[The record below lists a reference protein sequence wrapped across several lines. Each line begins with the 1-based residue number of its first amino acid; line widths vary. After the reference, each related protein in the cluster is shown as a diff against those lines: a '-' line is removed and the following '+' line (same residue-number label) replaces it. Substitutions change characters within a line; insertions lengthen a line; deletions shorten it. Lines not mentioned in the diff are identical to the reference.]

1 MSSENSENCDCLI
14 TALKEREREKPFLV
28 LEECRQSIED
38 CCLYNY
44 DNKNYFWL
52 HFYLL
57 SCEPKKWDVHSIS
70 AFGFCGFYALL
81 KFLYGQMSLI
91 KLRETSCYLTN
102 LWLNATLHLVRW
114 SVAFISEERKTKMM
128 ISEQEGKLLKF
139 QCHNALWWTAIILD
153 YYSKLQ
159 PMRRHHPL
167 CTLCARTSLYDDR
180 LSSAIRGI
188 FRPLK

>member
-38 CCLYNY
+38 CCLHNS

-81 KFLYGQMSLI
+81 KVLTIWTNVLNQATRDLMLPNQSLTI
-91 KLRETSCYLTN
+91 DLL
-102 LWLNATLHLVRW
+102 RW

-128 ISEQEGKLLKF
+128 ISEQKGKLLKF

-167 CTLCARTSLYDDR
+167 CTLRARTSLYDDR
-180 LSSAIRGI
+180 LSSAIKGI